1 MKGANSC
8 LGHYRS
14 RGELERGQCLKL
26 IDSDSILSQ
35 FSKMLIDWRWIP
47 VNEDVCGVQ
56 SYSTGIGRS
65 ANRSYNMKEGVTQIK
80 LIEHLKRTYL
90 SLQFALE

>member
-1 MKGANSC
+1 MKGANSY
-8 LGHYRS
+8 LGHCRS
-14 RGELERGQCLKL
+14 RGELEGGQCLKL

-47 VNEDVCGVQ
+47 VNEDVCRVQ